1 MLRIGSLFFIVFFDW
16 VVNKK
21 YQDMKREMKNNI
33 VALGLESSK
42 KDLLINEEAFL
53 QWLVGFSDGES
64 NFSIVPGYDSSGVK
78 LKSFRFVFSI
88 RLHVDDKD
96 VLVYIC
102 DRLAVGNINESGEE
116 CRFAVS
122 DKEGILKLISIFD
135 KYKLNTTKYLDY
147 LDFKKA
153 FNLYSNRNGL
163 LAEELKDKIMEIKNG
178 MNSNRNTFNMPLD
191 HEILITP
198 Y

>member
-1 MLRIGSLFFIVFFDW
+1 M
-16 VVNKK
+16 
-21 YQDMKREMKNNI
+21 
-33 VALGLESSK
+33 
-42 KDLLINEEAFL
+42 
-53 QWLVGFSDGES
+53 
-64 NFSIVPGYDSSGVK
+64 
-78 LKSFRFVFSI
+78 I
-88 RLHVDDKD
+88 RM